1 MGGMLDT
8 LRNAWKIPDLRKR
21 ILFTIAMLIV
31 YRLGS
36 FIPNPGVDPVK
47 FSQIL
52 ESAGSLGGF
61 LDIVSGGAFKLASIF
76 AMSIT
81 PYVNSSIIMQLLTV
95 AIPALER
102 LQKEGEEG
110 RKVIQQY
117 VRYGTVILGMIQSVA
132 LYITLQSSGGVV
144 DNGSVWSFM
153 TITLSFTAGT
163 AFLMWLGE
171 QITEY
176 GIGNGISMIIFA
188 GIVSRGPSGAQGLI
202 ANYKLGNFGSG
213 VVGILAIIGILLLFV
228 LVIAGVIWVQEAE
241 RRIPIQY
248 AKRVVGRKMYGG
260 QSTHLPIKVN
270 LAGVIPIIFA
280 MSIMMFPST
289 IITMFFANADNWFV
303 NLFKNPQQN
312 ALYII
317 IYALLILFFTF
328 FYSVMQF
335 NPIEIANNMK
345 KNGGFIPG
353 YRPGKATSDYITKV
367 LNRITWFG
375 GFFLAIITIA
385 PIILGNITKISG
397 IWFGGTAVLI
407 LVGVALDTVKAIES
421 QMLMRHYKG
430 FLECKGENDETCYF
444 RCARRRERNT
454 SCYPL
459 RETENPTYFDR

>member
-47 FSQIL
+47 FSEIL
-52 ESAGSLGGF
+52 TSAGSLGGF

-81 PYVNSSIIMQLLTV
+81 PYVNSSIIIQLLTV

-102 LQKEGEEG
+102 LQKEGDEG

-132 LYITLQSSGGVV
+132 LYITLQSSGGVI

-188 GIVSRGPSGAQGLI
+188 GIVSRGPSGVQGLI
-202 ANYKLGNFGSG
+202 ANYELGNFGSG
-213 VVGILAIIGILLLFV
+213 VLGILAIIGILVMFV
-228 LVIAGVIWVQEAE
+228 VVIAGVIWVQEAE

-289 IITMFFANADNWFV
+289 IVTMFFANSDNWFV
-303 NLFKNPQQN
+303 RLFKEPQQN
-312 ALYII
+312 ALYVI

-385 PIILGNITKISG
+385 PIILGNITKIPG

-430 FLECKGENDETCYF
+430 FLE
-444 RCARRRERNT
+444 
-454 SCYPL
+454 
-459 RETENPTYFDR
+459 

>member
-21 ILFTIAMLIV
+21 ILFTVAMLIV

-47 FSQIL
+47 FSEIL
-52 ESAGSLGGF
+52 TSAGSLGGF

-81 PYVNSSIIMQLLTV
+81 PYVNSSIIIQLLTV

-102 LQKEGEEG
+102 LQKEGDEG

-117 VRYGTVILGMIQSVA
+117 VRYGTVVLGMVQSVA

-144 DNGSVWSFM
+144 DGGSVWSFM

-171 QITEY
+171 QITES

-188 GIVSRGPSGAQGLI
+188 GIVSRAPSGVQGLI
-202 ANYKLGNFGSG
+202 ANYNLGNFGSG
-213 VVGILAIIGILLLFV
+213 ILGILAIIGILVMFV

-289 IITMFFANADNWFV
+289 IVTMFFANSENWFV
-303 NLFKNPQQN
+303 KMFKSPEQNL
-312 ALYII
+312 LYVVV
-317 IYALLILFFTF
+317 YALLILFFTF

-385 PIILGNITKISG
+385 PIILGNATKIPG

-430 FLECKGENDETCYF
+430 FLE
-444 RCARRRERNT
+444 
-454 SCYPL
+454 
-459 RETENPTYFDR
+459 

>member
-1 MGGMLDT
+1 MGGMIET

-21 ILFTIAMLIV
+21 ILFTLAMLVVFRI
-31 YRLGS
+31 GS
-36 FIPNPGVDPVK
+36 FIPNPGIDANV
-47 FSQIL
+47 FSQMMN
-52 ESAGSLGGF
+52 SAGSLGGF
-61 LDIVSGGAFKLASIF
+61 LDIVSGGAFKLATVF

-81 PYVNSSIIMQLLTV
+81 PYVNASIIVQLLTV
-95 AIPALER
+95 AIPALEK

-110 RKVIQQY
+110 RKILQQY
-117 VRYGTVILGMIQSVA
+117 IRYGTVVLALIQAIA
-132 LYITLQSSGGVV
+132 LYITLQGRGGVV
-144 DNGSVWSFM
+144 GGGSVFTFLTVVM
-153 TITLSFTAGT
+153 TFTAGT

-188 GIVSRGPSGAQGLI
+188 GIVSRGPKGVQALI
-202 ANYKLGNFGSG
+202 DNYKLGNFGSG
-213 VVGILAIIGILLLFV
+213 VIGILVIILILIIFV
-228 LVIAGVIWVQEAE
+228 AVITAVIWVQQAE

-280 MSIMMFPST
+280 MSIMLFPST
-289 IITMFFANADNWFV
+289 VITMFFANADNWFV
-303 NLFKNPQQN
+303 NTFKNPEKN
-312 ALYII
+312 WLYIVIYTILI
-317 IYALLILFFTF
+317 IFFTF

-375 GFFLAIITIA
+375 GFFLAIVTIA
-385 PIILGNITKISG
+385 PIILGNVTNIPG

-430 FLECKGENDETCYF
+430 FLE
-444 RCARRRERNT
+444 
-454 SCYPL
+454 
-459 RETENPTYFDR
+459 

>member
-1 MGGMLDT
+1 MGGMLET
-8 LRNAWKIPDLRKR
+8 LRNAWKIPDLRKK

-31 YRLGS
+31 YRIGS
-36 FIPNPGVDPVK
+36 FIPNPGLDPKK
-47 FSQIL
+47 FSDL
-52 ESAGSLGGF
+52 LDSAGSLGGF
-61 LDIVSGGAFKLASIF
+61 LDIVSGGAFKLATVF

-81 PYVNSSIIMQLLTV
+81 PYINSSIIMQLLTV

-117 VRYGTVILGMIQSVA
+117 VRYGAVVLGLVQAIA
-132 LYITLQSSGGVV
+132 LYITMQAQGGVI
-144 DNGSVWSFM
+144 DGGSVWSFL
-153 TITLSFTAGT
+153 TITLTFTAGT

-176 GIGNGISMIIFA
+176 GIGNGISLIIFA
-188 GIVSRGPSGAQGLI
+188 GIVSSGPQGAMSLI
-202 ANYKLGNFGSG
+202 DNYRLGNFGAG
-213 VVGILAIIGILLLFV
+213 IIGILVIVLILAMFV
-228 LVIAGVIWVQEAE
+228 GVIAGVIWVQQAE

-289 IITMFFANADNWFV
+289 IVTMFFANSDNFIV
-303 NLFKNPQQN
+303 NWFKNPDQSF
-312 ALYII
+312 LYAAM
-317 IYALLILFFTF
+317 YAILIMFFTF
-328 FYSVMQF
+328 FYSIIQF

-353 YRPGKATSDYITKV
+353 YRPGKATSDYISKV
-367 LNRITWFG
+367 LTRITWFG
-375 GFFLAIITIA
+375 GLFLAAITVL
-385 PIILGNITKISG
+385 PIIIGNITKIPG
-397 IWFGGTAVLI
+397 LWFGGTAVLI
-407 LVGVALDTVKAIES
+407 LVGVALDTVKQIES

-430 FLECKGENDETCYF
+430 FLE
-444 RCARRRERNT
+444 
-454 SCYPL
+454 
-459 RETENPTYFDR
+459 

>member
-1 MGGMLDT
+1 MGGMFET

-21 ILFTIAMLIV
+21 ILFTVAMLIV
-31 YRLGS
+31 FRIGS
-36 FIPNPGVDPVK
+36 YIPNPGLDAK
-47 FSQIL
+47 AFSALL
-52 ESAGSLGGF
+52 EAAGSLGGF
-61 LDIVSGGAFKLASIF
+61 LNIVSGGAFKVASIF
-76 AMSIT
+76 AMSIS
-81 PYVNSSIIMQLLTV
+81 PYINAQIIMQLLTV
-95 AIPALER
+95 AIPSLER

-110 RKVIQQY
+110 RKILLQY
-117 VRYGTVILGMIQSVA
+117 VRYGAVVLGLVQAIA
-132 LYITLQSSGGVV
+132 LYITVQRQGGII
-144 DNGSVWSFM
+144 DGGSIWSFL
-153 TITLSFTAGT
+153 TITLTFTAGT

-188 GIVSRGPSGAQGLI
+188 GIVSRGPAAVKGLYE
-202 ANYKLGNFGSG
+202 NYKLQRFGTG
-213 VVGILAIIGILLLFV
+213 VFAILAIAAIVVLFIA
-228 LVIAGVIWVQEAE
+228 VIAAVIWVQQAE

-248 AKRVVGRKMYGG
+248 AKRVVGRKMFGG

-280 MSIMMFPST
+280 MSLMMLPST
-289 IITMFFANADNWFV
+289 IVTMFFGNADNWFV
-303 NLFKNPQQN
+303 NTFRNPERST
-312 ALYII
+312 LYVI

-375 GFFLAIITIA
+375 GFFLAIVTVA
-385 PIILGNITKISG
+385 PIILGNITKIPG

-407 LVGVALDTVKAIES
+407 LVGVALDTVQAIES

-430 FLECKGENDETCYF
+430 FLE
-444 RCARRRERNT
+444 
-454 SCYPL
+454 
-459 RETENPTYFDR
+459 